1 MLKRL
6 TQLNLVPTS
15 IFERVLL
22 VLLIFV
28 SLLILK
34 PIPLSLLHAEAVTP
48 PELTSTI
55 DPSNI
60 SEGGLATVQLL
71 IKNEATNN
79 TVDNLVTSV
88 SFPESQNPTSLS
100 FKVKADGIDA
110 QNESVSFNLPSGR
123 YLDYV
128 TGSTEYIF
136 GKETGSQVTT
146 PVSDING
153 TSPLFFE
160 QGLSVNNL
168 ESGPNSWVTYRFK
181 VKSVAEKPTIFN
193 PELEFFKYV
202 ANQNRSEDFT
212 SKITETSIG
221 KGEIVAVQ
229 LFIHNKVLQSEAT
242 GVTIKDEDIDINKTL
257 TATMS
262 ASSLPDLSASARV
275 TSSVTG
281 DLKIVPGS
289 LVAKDRNGT
298 ILKTFSD
305 SEVSKLFG
313 EGLKLN
319 EDGILKGCWEF
330 MRTLEYKVTLDN
342 AGSVG
347 NADISIDKKV
357 RFNSQTYDNVDR
369 SINLYDTSETVDYE
383 ITVKNNTSEKAIDVD
398 VEDTLPTYLDFVSC
412 SDSCSYNSSNRML
425 TFSLG
430 DLAGN
435 SERKLSLSARV
446 KSVLPEGD
454 RTQENLATACAD
466 NTGCRNDSAIIWIN
480 GPDITTSQVVE
491 DKIIRQTIR
500 QQVLQGVTQLPLT
513 GSDNFLIT
521 QGIKLWEVL
530 YRK

>member
-1 MLKRL
+1 
-6 TQLNLVPTS
+6 
-15 IFERVLL
+15 
-22 VLLIFV
+22 
-28 SLLILK
+28 
-34 PIPLSLLHAEAVTP
+34 
-48 PELTSTI
+48 
-55 DPSNI
+55 
-60 SEGGLATVQLL
+60 
-71 IKNEATNN
+71 
-79 TVDNLVTSV
+79 
-88 SFPESQNPTSLS
+88 
-100 FKVKADGIDA
+100 
-110 QNESVSFNLPSGR
+110 
-123 YLDYV
+123 
-128 TGSTEYIF
+128 
-136 GKETGSQVTT
+136 
-146 PVSDING
+146 
-153 TSPLFFE
+153 
-160 QGLSVNNL
+160 
-168 ESGPNSWVTYRFK
+168 
-181 VKSVAEKPTIFN
+181 
-193 PELEFFKYV
+193 
-202 ANQNRSEDFT
+202 
-212 SKITETSIG
+212 
-221 KGEIVAVQ
+221 
-229 LFIHNKVLQSEAT
+229 
-242 GVTIKDEDIDINKTL
+242 
-257 TATMS
+257 MS